1 MYKLPK
7 SLPLE
12 ERWKRVCTDNMS
24 LRGGLRDIVDYCN
37 KISKE
42 GSININHIH
51 IIYNMAR
58 GALK

>member
-1 MYKLPK
+1 MYKLPE

-12 ERWKRVCTDNMS
+12 ERWKKVCADNMALRGS
-24 LRGGLRDIVDYCN
+24 LRDVVDYCN

-42 GSININHIH
+42 GNANINHIH
-51 IIYNMAR
+51 IIHDIAR

>member
-1 MYKLPK
+1 MYKLPD

-12 ERWKRVCTDNMS
+12 ERWKRVCADNMS
-24 LRGGLRDIVDYCN
+24 LRGGLRDVVDYCN

-42 GSININHIH
+42 GTVNINHIH
-51 IIYNMAR
+51 IIHDIAR